1 MYVSKVS
8 PKSNL
13 VPRVLSY
20 PPPGAR
26 DRETGLSLS
35 RSRGRVGENPGNE
48 VAQKAVCTQQ
58 VHFWGALRTGL
69 VFQNKSFRGGSDG
82 PVERSISHSPPSKDG
97 RFSNGGRGG
106 GVRIFSSKKPTKFG
120 RFGQIFKRR
129 RHSFHL
135 SSCRSSTFKKLLIII
150 IFIIIIIATTTTTTI
165 IIIITI
171 IHCRNQTKF
180 HMV

>member
-20 PPPGAR
+20 PPSGAR
-26 DRETGLSLS
+26 ERETGHSLS

-58 VHFWGALRTGL
+58 AHFWGPLRTGL
-69 VFQNKSFRGGSDG
+69 VFQNKSFHGGNDG
-82 PVERSISHSPPSKDG
+82 PLERSISHSHPSKDG

-106 GVRIFSSKKPTKFG
+106 GVRIFFQRSRQNLDASDKFLRG
-120 RFGQIFKRR
+120 DDTVSTHLHVV
-129 RHSFHL
+129 RHHL
-135 SSCRSSTFKKLLIII
+135 
-150 IFIIIIIATTTTTTI
+150 
-165 IIIITI
+165 
-171 IHCRNQTKF
+171 RNY
-180 HMV
+180 